1 MALLQARVATDAQRP
16 AFVERARTTLSQ
28 TTGVQTADG
37 SVIVLDD
44 SRVARRLATTT
55 AAIDASVADVDQLI
69 AIADRA
75 ASPPFNVTQANAK
88 LRDFAVA
95 EETRSGSND
104 LFSAIGAL
112 LGSWKLLWA
121 MARNCFHNP
130 RPAAAQRPRDGG
142 LTHVVVPGQRR
153 GQCSP
158 AHPPV
163 GRPAGTGEGDGG
175 PSACPRSRAAHV
187 NHFAH
192 IVYFMHNEDG
202 ERAHTTRTV

>member
-1 MALLQARVATDAQRP
+1 VAACRARLRDARMALLQARVATDAQRP

-28 TTGVQTADG
+28 TTAVQTADG

-104 LFSAIGAL
+104 LFPAIGAL
-112 LGSWKLLWA
+112 L
-121 MARNCFHNP
+121 ARLF
-130 RPAAAQRPRDGG
+130 
-142 LTHVVVPGQRR
+142 
-153 GQCSP
+153 
-158 AHPPV
+158 
-163 GRPAGTGEGDGG
+163 
-175 PSACPRSRAAHV
+175 PSAGPQLPPGSVELTLTIAGIGLLVVILAILVQIGRASCRERGPRS
-187 NHFAH
+187 
-192 IVYFMHNEDG
+192 
-202 ERAHTTRTV
+202 